1 VLRQG
6 RQYLRPT
13 SLFGG
18 AFHEPDSGELLGWS
32 RILDDEE
39 ALCIVNTHGTEAR
52 GADVLVDASLNPGSG
67 QFRVVL
73 NTAEIAGA
81 PVTHPTSSLLTVE
94 RKPDGTAYVAIR
106 DVPPSEVLV
115 LDNRS

>member
-1 VLRQG
+1 M
-6 RQYLRPT
+6 RPI

-18 AFHEPDSGELLGWS
+18 PFHAPRGGELLGWS

-52 GADVLVDASLNPGSG
+52 GADMLVDASLNVGSG
-67 QFRVVL
+67 QFRVVV

-81 PVTHPTSSLLTVE
+81 PVTHPTGSLLAVQ
-94 RKPDGTAYVAIR
+94 RKPDGTAYLSIR
-106 DVPPSEVLV
+106 DLPPSEVLV
-115 LDNRS
+115 LDNRP

>member
-1 VLRQG
+1 ACSVC
-6 RQYLRPT
+6 
-13 SLFGG
+13 GG
-18 AFHEPDSGELLGWS
+18 PSMGSGGGELLGWS

-73 NTAEIAGA
+73 NTAEIAGG

-94 RKPDGTAYVAIR
+94 RKPDGAAYVAIR
-106 DVPPSEVLV
+106 GVPPSEVLI
-115 LDNRS
+115 LDNRF